1 MSNIPMLIGAV
12 LCFSLIVFA
21 HELGHFLV
29 AIWRGVPVR
38 EFSMGMGP
46 LLFSR
51 DVKDITYSLRLLP
64 IGAYVSLVG
73 EESGSDEERSSY
85 YSSPV
90 ADRIALTFAG
100 PFFNFVVSVLIFSLL
115 GVFVGIATNDPFV
128 GEVLPGSIA
137 EAGGLQSGD
146 RFMFIDNVAIESWT
160 DVVQTI
166 NAAPDREIAIVVQRG
181 TGEQTLYV
189 VPERSASDGLGRIGI
204 SSPVDRFNILES
216 VKLGFINTGTAI
228 QLFFTTFAEAIAKRQ
243 MPDLVGPVGIIQTTG
258 QIAQHGFADLLMFM
272 AYISINLGVVNLL
285 PIPPLDGA
293 RIVLMFIEAIRGKPL
308 PPEREGMVHL
318 VGYIFLFGMMAL
330 VTVWD
335 VMRIMGG

>member
-1 MSNIPMLIGAV
+1 M
-12 LCFSLIVFA
+12 CFSFIVFA

-51 DVKDITYSLRLLP
+51 EVNHITYSLRLLP
-64 IGAYVSLVG
+64 IGAFVSLVG
-73 EESGSDEERSSY
+73 EESGSDDERASY
-85 YSSPV
+85 YSAPV
-90 ADRIALTFAG
+90 MDRIALTFAG

-115 GVFVGIATNDPFV
+115 GVFVGIASNEPFI
-128 GEVLPGSIA
+128 GELLPGGVA
-137 EAGGLQSGD
+137 EASGLRAGD
-146 RFMFIDNVAIESWT
+146 KFVYIDNNPIESWT
-160 DVVQTI
+160 DVVHAI
-166 NAAPDREIAIVVQRG
+166 NAAPEREIAVVVERAAGQ
-181 TGEQTLYV
+181 EIIHV

-204 SSPVDRFNILES
+204 ASSVERYNVLES
-216 VKLGFINTGTAI
+216 IRLGFVNTGTAI
-228 QLFFTTFAEAIAKRQ
+228 QLFFTTFTEAITKRQ

-293 RIVLMFIEAIRGKPL
+293 RIILMFIEAVRGKPL
-308 PPEREGMVHL
+308 PPEREGIVHL
-318 VGYIFLFGMMAL
+318 VGYIFLFGIMAL